1 MTFAFAA
8 FFYLVALIL
17 SCFLIFFALL
27 QVTAF
32 YLLKFCLFDQTKQIF
47 LCKQLNPFV
56 LTEYITHAILTLL
69 FLCSGEW
76 HCFLLN
82 VPLVAYHVFRYSN
95 RPVMS
100 EPGLY
105 DSNTIMNPGNLVL
118 EYASQE
124 VIYKAIFYYI
134 SFKYY
139 VLFSLIFTKNYQI

>member
-1 MTFAFAA
+1 MAFTFATFCYIVA
-8 FFYLVALIL
+8 FIL
-17 SCFLIFFALL
+17 SCHLICYVIF
-27 QVTAF
+27 QVWAF
-32 YLLKFCLFDQTKQIF
+32 HELELSTDPDTHD
-47 LCKQLNPFV
+47 LCERLNRIV
-56 LTEYITHAILTLL
+56 LPEYITHASLTLL